1 MIGRADIEESKSD
14 VATNAQPPQASYPCG
29 NFSVTSKFD
38 FRKYEPERTLIHAF
52 KGSLGHG
59 FPSAIRTENSC
70 QADFWPYPL
79 RKVSDLSESTFVHL
93 CYSLTDVPPQPNSPP
108 EYVRNRIHQQV
119 TLSGFL
125 QETDWPHPTT
135 KCDHRYSITSLVRRR
150 QE

>member
-29 NFSVTSKFD
+29 NFSVTSKCD
-38 FRKYEPERTLIHAF
+38 FRKYEKGLPPTHSF

-59 FPSAIRTENSC
+59 FPSAIFTENSC

-79 RKVSDLSESTFVHL
+79 REVSDLSESTFVHL
-93 CYSLTDVPPQPNSPP
+93 CYLLTDVPPQPNSPP
-108 EYVRNRIHQQV
+108 ESVRNKARNGKPHWNFGHEMESHIQQ
-119 TLSGFL
+119 LKYDPHRFL
-125 QETDWPHPTT
+125 
-135 KCDHRYSITSLVRRR
+135 ISLVRRR